1 MLGMTP
7 EGSQTL
13 ATQLE
18 TIATLKGSQG
28 RNHDLFGKQKPEI
41 SSPIEPDE

>member
-13 ATQLE
+13 AHTTHHASTTPEGSKTLATQVPSKIDPE
-18 TIATLKGSQG
+18 GVA
-28 RNHDLFGKQKPEI
+28 GK
-41 SSPIEPDE
+41 EP